1 MKKRFNAYV
10 KTTDEF
16 LDNILVVC
24 PNCGNKAIVQSKGV
38 HEKGTKMSCASC
50 GANKYYA
57 EVPKDI
63 YINERS
69 GLVHEIEDI
78 VLGKN
83 IDPYFHLPLW
93 LQKEMSKG
101 ILWAYN
107 YEHLEYME
115 NHIGAE
121 LRYRHA
127 TQNQFRSLGA
137 ILPKWMT
144 AQKNRKEVLNTI
156 KMLKQKK

>member
-1 MKKRFNAYV
+1 
-10 KTTDEF
+10 
-16 LDNILVVC
+16 
-24 PNCGNKAIVQSKGV
+24 
-38 HEKGTKMSCASC
+38 
-50 GANKYYA
+50 
-57 EVPKDI
+57 
-63 YINERS
+63 
-69 GLVHEIEDI
+69 
-78 VLGKN
+78 
-83 IDPYFHLPLW
+83 
-93 LQKEMSKG
+93 MSKG

-121 LRYRHA
+121 LRHRHA

-144 AQKNRKEVLNTI
+144 AKKNRKEVLNTI

>member
-38 HEKGTKMSCASC
+38 HEKDTKMSCASC

-121 LRYRHA
+121 LRHRHA